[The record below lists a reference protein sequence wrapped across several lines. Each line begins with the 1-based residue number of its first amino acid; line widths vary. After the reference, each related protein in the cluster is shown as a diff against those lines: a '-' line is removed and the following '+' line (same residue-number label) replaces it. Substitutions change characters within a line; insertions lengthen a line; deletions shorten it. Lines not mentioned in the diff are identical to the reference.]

1 MTPNSLECLYINV
14 FGCFEMKII
23 FKTQT
28 ILLVNRG
35 GGCVKIRLSRITTN
49 KKSKGVLCISIE
61 KTASKR
67 TGV

>member
-23 FKTQT
+23 FKNQT

-35 GGCVKIRLSRITTN
+35 GRVKIKLCRITTN